1 MRLNGTFLGLA
12 WASQRLIGVF
22 KRLAGASLSQ
32 FLENKSQYWP
42 CGAKKRVDTAKNI
55 KAERTE
61 GAME

>member
-42 CGAKKRVDTAKNI
+42 CGAPKHAEAAKNE
-55 KAERTE
+55 KA
-61 GAME
+61 